1 MIRRAFEIISDIPT
15 RLICFSDDMDGM
27 RKVPDNV
34 PNQDLLKAN
43 LHKPLTVVPDPFEE
57 FESFGHHNNAMLRRF
72 LDTFGFEYEFASA
85 TDYYKSGK
93 FDDILLRCA
102 ERYRKIMD
110 IMLPTLGEERQATYS
125 CFLPISPTS
134 GRVLYVPMKDVNGK
148 DGTIT
153 FEDED
158 GTDITLPVTGG
169 NVKLQWKPDFGAR
182 WAALGVDF
190 EMFGKDHGPNAPS
203 MTRSATR
210 SAA

>member
-1 MIRRAFEIISDIPT
+1 
-15 RLICFSDDMDGM
+15 
-27 RKVPDNV
+27 
-34 PNQDLLKAN
+34 
-43 LHKPLTVVPDPFEE
+43 VVPDPFEE

-93 FDDILLRCA
+93 FDDILLRVPSAIRRSWTSCCPRWA
-102 ERYRKIMD
+102 RSA
-110 IMLPTLGEERQATYS
+110 RQPIR
-125 CFLPISPTS
+125 CFLPISPTT

-158 GTDITLPVTGG
+158 GTDVTLPVTGG

-190 EMFGKDHGPNAPS
+190 EMFGKDHGPNAVL
-203 MTRSATR
+203 
-210 SAA
+210 